1 MQGLPKVLLHSNALA
16 NLPATGQR
24 RDMLL
29 KRLRQIQVT
38 PELGGDFQWSDS
50 TNPSLVQVSVIVG
63 YSISWIQK
71 DEHISV
77 LDIRGQ

>member
-16 NLPATGQR
+16 NMPSTGQR

-38 PELGGDFQWSDS
+38 PELGGDFQWSDF

-71 DEHISV
+71 DDRISV